1 METKAEARP
10 QYGVQTGAMPELVT
24 RLFAELAANDPEF
37 QAAIPDPETN
47 EAKCQPHLGLAEIV
61 ATCMESYASRPA
73 LAERERSITTDPAT
87 GKSTRTMLGTF
98 HKTTYGELWDRAC
111 ALAAAWHGIPGRE
124 LGADERLCLVGHGS
138 VDFATV
144 DLAAIH
150 NGAVVVPLQVNAALA
165 QLQAIFEEVE
175 PAWLATSLAN
185 LETAVELVL
194 GSHKLGEDWPRGLL
208 VFDYCPDADDERER
222 YEAAAARLAE
232 GGCAQLLTTLD
243 HEIARGRD
251 LPPAPLYAVPD
262 TGQRMCTIYYT
273 SGSTGLPKG
282 AMIPESMLS
291 PMWCV
296 DHAMAM
302 ITVLYMPLNHTSGR
316 AGLHATL
323 GSGGTAYFTGKS
335 DLSEL
340 FDDLQQVRPTSF
352 SLVPRICELIYQ
364 HYKVEY
370 EKRRDSAADK
380 EALSRQL
387 MEEIRTGLLGGR
399 LLSCNFAS
407 APLAPDLRRFIEAC
421 IGFPLM
427 DSYGATEISGAIRN
441 TRIMR
446 PPIIDYKLV
455 DVPELGYFTTDKPHP
470 RGELLLKTSSIMLGY
485 YKRPEVTAT
494 VFDEQGYYKT
504 GDIMAEIG
512 PDQLVYVDRRN
523 NVLKLAQGEFV
534 AIARLEAVFTNGH
547 PLLSQVYLY
556 GTSERAFLVGVV
568 VPNRDALKE
577 MGVADN
583 EAAIKAALRQAIEE
597 VAEAEQL
604 QSYEVPRDFVVEN
617 EPFSTE
623 NGLLAGI
630 GKYQRPK
637 FKERYGAAMEALYA
651 AIDAER
657 DRELDALKHEAA
669 ALPVIEVVRRAVKAT
684 LGIEGDNTPTDRTF
698 GDLGGDSLSALS
710 LSLLLEE
717 LFAVEV
723 PVSVINGP
731 TGTLASLATH
741 IEQARDGGSVR
752 PTFARVH
759 PGGAQ
764 DIRASDLTLDKF
776 LDPQTLA
783 DAAHAPPPVH
793 DVRTVLVTGA
803 NGFLGRFLCLAW
815 LERMA
820 KAGGKVVCL
829 ARGRDDA
836 AARARIAEAFD
847 SGDAKLKAH
856 FDALAAAHLEVLAGD
871 LAEPLM
877 GLAPGDWERLVQEVD
892 MIVHPAAFVNHVL
905 PYGQLFGPNV
915 VGTAEIIRLAVTH
928 RLKPVTNISTMAAA
942 YGAQG
947 VIGED
952 ADIRSA
958 IPVQAQDEQR
968 YAAGYAIS
976 KWAGEVLL
984 REASEQFGLPVATF
998 RSDMILAHSTYR
1010 GQMNL
1015 PDMFTRW
1022 LLSIVVTGLAPRSFY
1037 SGEGNPHYSG
1047 LPVDFL
1053 AEAVTTLG
1061 GKAREGYRTYHL
1073 LNPHDDGI
1081 SLDSF
1086 VDWLAAAGEPIRRID
1101 DYGDW
1106 LDRFG
1111 TALRALPEEQRQHTS
1126 LPLLHQFAQQMPASL
1141 STYFDASG
1149 FETAVKADETL
1160 GGIPHLSAGYIAKC
1174 LADVKDA
1181 GLLQP
1186 RP

>member
-1 METKAEARP
+1 MKHGAEAEAASTQP
-10 QYGVQTGAMPELVT
+10 QYGVSMSTLPELVGT
-24 RLFAELAANDPEF
+24 LFAELSANDSEF
-37 QAAIPDPETN
+37 KAAAPDPAIN
-47 EAKCQPHLGLAEIV
+47 EAKCRPGLGLAEIV
-61 ATCMESYASRPA
+61 AICMESYAARTA
-73 LAERERSITTDPAT
+73 LAERERRLVTDPAT
-87 GKSTRTMLGTF
+87 GRTTREMLRTF
-98 HKTTYGELWDRAC
+98 AATTYGGLWERAK
-111 ALAAAWHGIPGRE
+111 ALAAAWQGLPGRE
-124 LGADERLCLVGHGS
+124 LQADDRLCIIGHGS
-138 VDFATV
+138 IDFATV

-150 NGAVVVPLQVNAALA
+150 NGTAVVPLQVNAALT
-165 QLQAIFEEVE
+165 QLQAIFDEVE
-175 PAWLATSLAN
+175 PAWIATSLAN
-185 LETAVELVL
+185 LETAVDLVL
-194 GSHKLGEDWPRGLL
+194 GGHKPKGLL
-208 VFDYCPDADDERER
+208 VFDYCAHADDERER
-222 YEAAAARLAE
+222 YEAAAARLAAN
-232 GGCAQLLTTLD
+232 GCADLLTTLD
-243 HEIARGRD
+243 AEVECGRS
-251 LPPAPLYAVPD
+251 LPPAPLFTAPG

-282 AMIPESMLS
+282 AMIPESMLT

-296 DHAMAM
+296 AHAMPM

-340 FDDLQQVRPTSF
+340 FDDLKQVRPTSF

-364 HYKVEY
+364 HYKVEF
-370 EKRRDSAADK
+370 EKRRTGTGGE
-380 EALSRQL
+380 EALSQKL

-421 IGFPLM
+421 LGFPLM

-446 PPIIDYKLV
+446 PPIIDYKLD
-455 DVPELGYFTTDKPHP
+455 DVPELGYFKTDKPHP
-470 RGELLLKTSSIMLGY
+470 RGELLLKTGSIMLGY
-485 YKRPEVTAT
+485 YKRPDVTAK
-494 VFDEQGYYKT
+494 VFDEEGYYKT

-512 PDQLVYVDRRN
+512 PDQLIYVDRRN

-534 AIARLEAVFTNGH
+534 AVARLEAVFTNGH

-577 MGVADN
+577 MGVPDD
-583 EAAIKAALRQAIEE
+583 EAAIKAALRKAIDE
-597 VAEAEQL
+597 VAAAEQL
-604 QSYEVPRDFVVEN
+604 HSYEVPRDFLVEH

-637 FKERYGAAMEALYA
+637 FKERYGASMEALYA
-651 AIDAER
+651 GIDAER
-657 DRELDALKHEAA
+657 DRELESLKQEAA
-669 ALPVIEVVRRAVKAT
+669 GLPVLEVVCRAVAAT
-684 LGIEGDNTPTDRTF
+684 LGFETDDVAADRTF

-717 LFAVEV
+717 MFSTEV
-723 PVSVINGP
+723 PVSLINGP
-731 TGTLASLATH
+731 TGTLASLAAH
-741 IEQARDGGSVR
+741 VEQARDGGSAR
-752 PTFARVH
+752 PTFATVH
-759 PGGAQ
+759 PGGAE
-764 DIRASDLTLDKF
+764 DIRAGDLTLDKF
-776 LDPQTLA
+776 LDAQTLA
-783 DAAHAPPPVH
+783 DAAHALPPAR

-820 KAGGKVVCL
+820 EVDGKVVCV

-836 AARARIAEAFD
+836 AARARIAEVFD
-847 SGDAKLKAH
+847 SGDAGLKRH
-856 FDALAAAHLEVLAGD
+856 FDTLAAGHLEVLAGD
-871 LAEPLM
+871 LAEPSM
-877 GLAPGDWERLVQEVD
+877 GLAPSDWERLAQEVD
-892 MIVHPAAFVNHVL
+892 LIVHPAAFVNHVL
-905 PYGQLFGPNV
+905 PYAQLFGPNV
-915 VGTAEIIRLAVTH
+915 VGTAEIVRLAVTH

-942 YGAQG
+942 YGANG

-952 ADIRSA
+952 ADIRQA
-958 IPVQAQDEQR
+958 IPTQAQDEQR

-984 REASEQFGLPVATF
+984 HEANEQFGLPVATF
-998 RSDMILAHSTYR
+998 RSDMILAHSSYR

-1037 SGEGNPHYSG
+1037 AGEGNPHYSG

-1053 AEAVTTLG
+1053 AEAVATLG
-1061 GKAREGYRTYHL
+1061 GQVREGYHTFHM

-1086 VDWLAAAGEPIRRID
+1086 VDWLIEAGEPIRRID
-1101 DYGDW
+1101 DYDDW
-1106 LDRFG
+1106 LDRFS
-1111 TALRALPEEQRQHTS
+1111 TALRALPENQRQHTS
-1126 LPLLHQFAQQMPASL
+1126 LPLIHQFARPMPAAL
-1141 STYFDASG
+1141 STYFDASR
-1149 FETAVKADETL
+1149 FEAAVGAADTL
-1160 GGIPHLSAGYIAKC
+1160 DGIPHLTPGYIAKC
-1174 LADVKDA
+1174 ITDVRNA
-1181 GLLQP
+1181 GLA
-1186 RP
+1186 